1 MKLNEIKANP
11 DNPRIIKDERFDKL
25 VKSIEEFPKMM
36 ELRPMVIDNQNMVL
50 GGNMRLRALQ
60 FLGFKEIPHTWVKRA
75 DMLTEEER
83 KRFIIADNV
92 GFGDNDWEALNSDWD
107 TDLLEDWGM
116 EMPEGNAELDNY
128 SDETENI
135 QVEKA
140 KELDFYDE
148 FVIIRFK
155 DEKQYS
161 DFIIKNNVPQVQTSN
176 MKEGK
181 DIRTNFKKVF
191 DYEDLYHVI
200 E

>member
-191 DYEDLYHVI
+191 DYEDLYPVI

>member
-1 MKLNEIKANP
+1 
-11 DNPRIIKDERFDKL
+11 
-25 VKSIEEFPKMM
+25 M

-60 FLGFKEIPHTWVKRA
+60 FLGFKEIPDTWVKRA
-75 DMLTEEER
+75 DTLTKEEQQ
-83 KRFIIADNV
+83 RFIIADNV
-92 GFGDNDWEALNSDWD
+92 GFGEHDWD
-107 TDLLEDWGM
+107 ALANEWDMGLLEDWGV
-116 EMPEGNAELDNY
+116 EFPEDTTDSENY

-181 DIRTNFKKVF
+181 DIRTNFKKSVR
-191 DYEDLYHVI
+191 L
-200 E
+200 

>member
-1 MKLNEIKANP
+1 
-11 DNPRIIKDERFDKL
+11 
-25 VKSIEEFPKMM
+25 
-36 ELRPMVIDNQNMVL
+36 
-50 GGNMRLRALQ
+50 
-60 FLGFKEIPHTWVKRA
+60 
-75 DMLTEEER
+75 MLTEEER

-191 DYEDLYHVI
+191 DYEDLYPVI